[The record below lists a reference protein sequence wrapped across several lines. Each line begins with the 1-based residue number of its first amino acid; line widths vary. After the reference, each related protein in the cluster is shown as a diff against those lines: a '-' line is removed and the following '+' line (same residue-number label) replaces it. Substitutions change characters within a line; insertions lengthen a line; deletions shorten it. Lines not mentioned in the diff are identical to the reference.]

1 MGGAGAVKL
10 GNFAHE
16 LADLRAEQEREA
28 GIRAARDALA
38 APGSPVCVGCGEEIE
53 AERRAAM
60 PSAKRCLQ
68 CQQRIERYRRRH

>member
-1 MGGAGAVKL
+1 MAGAGAVKL

-28 GIRAARDALA
+28 GIQAARKALA
-38 APGSPVCVGCGEEIE
+38 TQGSRVCVGCGEEIE
-53 AERRAAM
+53 AERRAAL

-68 CQQRIERYRRRH
+68 CQQRLERFRRRK